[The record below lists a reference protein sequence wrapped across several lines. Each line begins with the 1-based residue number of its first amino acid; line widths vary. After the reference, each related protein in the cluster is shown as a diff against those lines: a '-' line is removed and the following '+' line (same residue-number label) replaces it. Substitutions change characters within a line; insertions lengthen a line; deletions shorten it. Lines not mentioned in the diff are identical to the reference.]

1 MSPSCG
7 WTRRPGLRDT
17 DEKTYLIAEKT
28 GYADPNYF
36 SYVFKRHSGVTP
48 LQVPGRDSGPEGGKE
63 ALWGTCFSALSAALR
78 AGTEDEHPGVIALS
92 FTTVAVVG
100 MVFMGLSLVLR
111 FSNATAALVED
122 NTQRVL
128 HQVNMNLDSYLRR
141 MMRISDTMYYRVI
154 KSTDL
159 ADGTLTDGMSLLY
172 EENRDALVSIA
183 VFDGSGALVSAAPL
197 AQP

>member
-1 MSPSCG
+1 MGNVFQRFAGRLAGRYRKMS
-7 WTRRPGLRDT
+7 
-17 DEKTYLIAEKT
+17 I
-28 GYADPNYF
+28 
-36 SYVFKRHSGVTP
+36 
-48 LQVPGRDSGPEGGKE
+48 QM
-63 ALWGTCFSALSAALR
+63 
-78 AGTEDEHPGVIALS
+78 VIALS

-111 FSNATAALVED
+111 FTNATAALVED

-154 KSTDL
+154 KATDL
-159 ADGTLTDGMSLLY
+159 AEGSLTDGMSLLY

-197 AQP
+197 SGLKSSAVP